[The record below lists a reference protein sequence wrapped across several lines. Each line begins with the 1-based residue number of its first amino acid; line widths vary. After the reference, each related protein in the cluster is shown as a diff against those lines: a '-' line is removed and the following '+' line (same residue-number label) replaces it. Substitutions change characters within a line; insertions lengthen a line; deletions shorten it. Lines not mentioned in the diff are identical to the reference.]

1 MPDGLLEYICVL
13 FYLVVTHLLD
23 AVTPFRH
30 FRFSF
35 SFLRGQALCTQ
46 ATEIKLRAVKICVVT
61 IVIDFWYTEVFFTL
75 IINDTS

>member
-1 MPDGLLEYICVL
+1 MPDGLLEYICVV
-13 FYLVVTHLLD
+13 FYLVVTHLLG

-35 SFLRGQALCTQ
+35 SFLRGQALCTS
-46 ATEIKLRAVKICVVT
+46 TEIKLRSVKICVVT
-61 IVIDFWYTEVFFTL
+61 VVIDFWYTEVFFTL